1 MKALTLF
8 YIKKTLYISC
18 AIIRVPISRL
28 KGSLMMKHISVQ
40 TFKSLQK
47 FSIFLAMWLLFL
59 SPEAHA
65 AKASPVKLLLGS
77 WGGGGIMKLTDGSSE
92 RIRCNGYY
100 TGGGTQ
106 LGMVIRCTSSSNK
119 VEMRSKLSLN
129 SNRISGSWEERTFN
143 AEGQLSGKISGQK
156 MNMSISGAVV
166 GTMNVKFSKRQQIVT
181 IRTNNIEMKSLN
193 ITLKRK

>member
-1 MKALTLF
+1 
-8 YIKKTLYISC
+8 
-18 AIIRVPISRL
+18 
-28 KGSLMMKHISVQ
+28 MMLLSIQ
-40 TFKSLQK
+40 PFKSTVKIL
-47 FSIFLAMWLLFL
+47 SFLAVSLLII
-59 SPEAHA
+59 SSTIQT
-65 AKASPVKLLLGS
+65 AKASPVKNLLGS
-77 WGGGGIMKLTDGSSE
+77 WSGGGIIKLSDGSSE

-106 LGMVIRCTSSSNK
+106 LGMVIRCTSSGNK

-129 SNRISGSWEERTFN
+129 NNRISGSWEERTFN

-166 GTMNVKFSKRQQIVT
+166 GSMSVQFSKSQQRVLINT
-181 IRTNNIEMKSLN
+181 SNIDMKSLN

>member
-1 MKALTLF
+1 MGAV
-8 YIKKTLYISC
+8 
-18 AIIRVPISRL
+18 AQL
-28 KGSLMMKHISVQ
+28 KGSLVMKHISVQ
-40 TFKSLQK
+40 SLKSSLMI
-47 FSIFLAMWLLFL
+47 STLLAISLLFI
-59 SPEAHA
+59 SHQAHA

-129 SNRISGSWEERTFN
+129 ANRISGSWEERTFN

-166 GTMNVKFSKRQQIVT
+166 GSMNVKFSKRQQVVT